1 MTKAKNANEAATLE
15 QIPNIG
21 RAIADDLRGIGIIR
35 PKQLTGKDGIKLF
48 QKLNKVTGVRHDPC
62 VADTFMAAVDFMNGG
77 KPKPWWKF
85 TAQRKQILKR

>member
-1 MTKAKNANEAATLE
+1 MKAKTAVQATRLE

-21 RAIADDLRGIGIIR
+21 KSIADDLRGIGIRR
-35 PKQLTGKDGIKLF
+35 PAQLKDKDGLALYHR
-48 QKLNKVTGVRHDPC
+48 LNKATGVRHDPC

-85 TAQRKQILKR
+85 TSQRKKLLKE